1 MTVPKEAAPS
11 LCGRSA
17 EPFRMQTAHPQ
28 LPIGDEKE
36 PFLSVTDVPSTTQTC
51 GISLFSSSEFYH
63 VATIIIPTLQMSKGQ
78 AKSFVQGCAHRVGGG
93 SILRLRFA

>member
-1 MTVPKEAAPS
+1 MTVSKEAAPS

-28 LPIGDEKE
+28 LPISDEKE

-63 VATIIIPTLQMSKGQ
+63 EFQFLYPLY
-78 AKSFVQGCAHRVGGG
+78 R
-93 SILRLRFA
+93 